1 MFRETWMT
9 PTSLIAALAAALL
22 LASCATAARYTLQD
36 RFRAIGLPDQTADC
50 MVDELEQRLTSEDL
64 QDLARYTLQLSRSDS
79 TFAVIRSLMQI
90 DNPRAVTA
98 IGRSG
103 ATCVTGFRL

>member
-1 MFRETWMT
+1 MQLRH
-9 PTSLIAALAAALL
+9 LAPVLGAMLM
-22 LASCATAARYTLQD
+22 LAGCATAARYTLQD

-50 MVDELEQRLTSEDL
+50 MVDELEQRLSSEDI
-64 QDLARYTLQLSRSDS
+64 QDLARYTLQLSRADS
-79 TFAVIRSLMQI
+79 TFAAIRSLMAI

-103 ATCVTGFRL
+103 VSCVSGFRL